1 MRMRHSESPQASL
14 VPGDHRTQ
22 VAEKPL
28 LLKIA
33 WNGAEKSESR
43 STIRCHFP
51 LRKPSAR
58 YARFRAAWAI
68 QEAIR
73 PQSETRNAHGSMPVN
88 CRIERGR

>member
-1 MRMRHSESPQASL
+1 
-14 VPGDHRTQ
+14 
-22 VAEKPL
+22 
-28 LLKIA
+28 
-33 WNGAEKSESR
+33 
-43 STIRCHFP
+43 